1 MGTLKIILG
10 YSNMAAA
17 AKSGDSGLFRGTEKP
32 PGGAHGVDRVL
43 RIAAVAAVACNVIGG
58 MDAFPPEFYRLAKP
72 SGLGAVASDADD
84 LIPDGNICCRD
95 RLDYA
100 GNKECKADAGYQVIH
115 RLSLKFHE

>member
-17 AKSGDSGLFRGTEKP
+17 AKSGDSGLFRRAEKP
-32 PGGAHGVDRVL
+32 PGRTHGIDGVFRVP
-43 RIAAVAAVACNVIGG
+43 AMAVIACNAVGG

-72 SGLGAVASDADD
+72 AGLGAVASDADN
-84 LIPDGNICCRD
+84 LIPGGNICDRD

-100 GNKECKADAGYQVIH
+100 GNKECKAYAG
-115 RLSLKFHE
+115 